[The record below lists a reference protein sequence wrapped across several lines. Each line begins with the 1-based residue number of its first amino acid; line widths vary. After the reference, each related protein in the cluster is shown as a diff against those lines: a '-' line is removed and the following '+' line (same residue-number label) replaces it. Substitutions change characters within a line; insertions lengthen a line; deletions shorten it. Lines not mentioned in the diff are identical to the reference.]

1 MKRIMGLVSGMVL
14 LAVVGCRANVD
25 WRDHASFR
33 AARTDLALAHVGPE
47 ELVEGVISRN
57 LHYVSIALDTVFFR
71 NLPGLFGSD
80 VAFGVEIHGARGD
93 GRPVKTVLDVQTASS
108 DQGFLSFDNVAV
120 VEPFLYTGRNISIT
134 MHFKAI
140 AKKATSHV
148 KGRLAGAGDVIKKL
162 NPASTGAVELAGSIF
177 DSVIGAFFGTEQEY
191 KYSFTLYPAESVYR
205 DKPELLFTA
214 ARHILISVPPPGA
227 PTEFH
232 GFIPS
237 KILPLL
243 KLRGNRLVY
252 KSTNEEFR
260 ATPYIVLNI
269 TRYKRY
275 PKEDTDL
282 RHNAKRVD
290 TAIEQGNLK
299 YARENLPN
307 LASAI
312 QNDPVITQ
320 QEKDLERS
328 WMEIRTAKIQGLDAE
343 QKGDWPG
350 VVRERVRQVRYLVG
364 MKKYFRQILEPF
376 ELKQI
381 EYEVKSVAR
390 KAQEA
395 ATEKSVPLPE
405 DLAKILEDD
414 KGTDRMMAEESEA
427 RQKELEKAMA
437 LKPKMQF
444 TQIDPEGYFTYKPV
458 YKRWWFWAA
467 IVGVAGAAV
476 GMTYLLSP
484 RESPEPKVVLP

>member
-1 MKRIMGLVSGMVL
+1 
-14 LAVVGCRANVD
+14 
-25 WRDHASFR
+25 
-33 AARTDLALAHVGPE
+33 
-47 ELVEGVISRN
+47 
-57 LHYVSIALDTVFFR
+57 
-71 NLPGLFGSD
+71 
-80 VAFGVEIHGARGD
+80 
-93 GRPVKTVLDVQTASS
+93 
-108 DQGFLSFDNVAV
+108 
-120 VEPFLYTGRNISIT
+120 
-134 MHFKAI
+134 
-140 AKKATSHV
+140 
-148 KGRLAGAGDVIKKL
+148 
-162 NPASTGAVELAGSIF
+162 
-177 DSVIGAFFGTEQEY
+177 
-191 KYSFTLYPAESVYR
+191 
-205 DKPELLFTA
+205 
-214 ARHILISVPPPGA
+214 
-227 PTEFH
+227 
-232 GFIPS
+232 
-237 KILPLL
+237 
-243 KLRGNRLVY
+243 
-252 KSTNEEFR
+252 
-260 ATPYIVLNI
+260 
-269 TRYKRY
+269 
-275 PKEDTDL
+275 
-282 RHNAKRVD
+282 VD